1 MEIGQIGGA
10 GNHVLELVEKVQD
23 IDYEHAH
30 PLHHQTE
37 ENIASV
43 AQCKESI
50 AIKKN
55 ALILV
60 SNNEGKHHLNMSYF
74 TFSFFLH
81 SYVLYSA
88 YILEDK
94 IAIDDNFYWK
104 TKDEEHVAGE
114 REREMEK

>member
-1 MEIGQIGGA
+1 MEIGHTGRA

-60 SNNEGKHHLNMSYF
+60 SNNEGKHHLNMPYF
-74 TFSFFLH
+74 TFSIFI
-81 SYVLYSA
+81 SV
-88 YILEDK
+88 
-94 IAIDDNFYWK
+94 IASLLDFQ
-104 TKDEEHVAGE
+104 
-114 REREMEK
+114 

>member
-1 MEIGQIGGA
+1 MEIGHTGRA

-60 SNNEGKHHLNMSYF
+60 SNNEGKHHLNMPYF
-74 TFSFFLH
+74 AFSFFISVITSL
-81 SYVLYSA
+81 L
-88 YILEDK
+88 D
-94 IAIDDNFYWK
+94 FQ
-104 TKDEEHVAGE
+104 
-114 REREMEK
+114 